1 LSSRVWVRIA
11 ITAVLFLPFF
21 FNLRGGSSLG
31 ALRHLEDLAYDMR
44 VALTMPGTVDDRVV
58 ILDLDERSIVELG
71 QWPWPRSLLAQL
83 VDRLFDDYGVSVL
96 GWDIVF
102 PEPDRSDG
110 KALYEALSGGAL
122 GELPEVHR
130 ELQRLRPDLAPDE
143 EFARSL
149 QGRNVI
155 LGYVFRHAGD
165 AGAEVVT
172 GALPPPTIPA
182 ESQDTAIPF
191 LQGISYTGNL
201 PLLQESARWAG
212 FFENATVDPD
222 GVYRRVP
229 MVQQYRGALYESL
242 GLAVARAALGWPG
255 LRFEFHSGPGGPRDG
270 LDLEWIRLGE
280 LRVPVDARTAVLVPY
295 RGRLGSF
302 PYVSAV
308 DVLRGQA
315 PKYPLQGA
323 IVLVGTSAP
332 GLHDLRTTPVG
343 ERYTGVEIH
352 ANVVSGILDQRILQH
367 PYYVRGIELVQL
379 LAAALLMTLVLARS
393 SVVTST
399 VFTAG
404 LMLVVLA
411 ANLALW
417 VRAGMV
423 VPLATPLLFIFS
435 LFVAHMVYGYF
446 VEARG
451 RRALSALFGQ
461 YVPPEL
467 VNEMSQNPSRFNMA
481 SAGREMTVLF
491 SDIRGFTSIAEA
503 LPPQELSMLMNEF
516 LTPMTKVIH
525 RHRGTID
532 KYMGDAIMAF
542 WGAPL
547 EDPQHARNALLAA
560 IEMQGALHELLPRFA
575 KRGWPKIRI
584 GIGLNTGVMR
594 VGNMGSEFRMA
605 YTVMGDAVNLGARIE
620 GLTKTY
626 GVTIAVGEPTRD
638 AVPDFSFLELD
649 RVRVRGKDR
658 PVAIYEPLGPRK
670 GLGADTRGMLRRYHE
685 ALKLYRAGDWEIA
698 EREFFLLHQSHPERR
713 IFQIYLDRL
722 AHFRNAPPGPD
733 WDGVFTFLEK

>member
-1 LSSRVWVRIA
+1 LNSRVWVRIA
-11 ITAVLFLPFF
+11 ITLVLFLPFF
-21 FNLRGGSSLG
+21 LNLRGGWSIG

-44 VALTMPGTVDDRVV
+44 VKMTMPGTVDDRIV

-71 QWPWPRSLLAQL
+71 QWPWPRSLLADL
-83 VDRLFDDYGVSVL
+83 VHKLFDDYGVSVM

-102 PEPDRSDG
+102 PEPDRD
-110 KALYEALSGGAL
+110 SGLDLLNRIAQGPL
-122 GELPEVHR
+122 GQEPGVMAGLED
-130 ELQRLRPDLAPDE
+130 LRPGLEQDRL
-143 EFARSL
+143 FAESL
-149 QGRNVI
+149 RDRTVV

-165 AGAEVVT
+165 AGADVIT
-172 GALPPPTIPA
+172 GALPAPTVTA
-182 ESQDTAIPF
+182 ENQDTAIPF
-191 LQGISYTGNL
+191 LQGIAFTGNL
-201 PLLQESARWAG
+201 PLLQDSARWGG

-242 GLAVARAALGWPG
+242 SLAVTRAALGWPS
-255 LRFEFHSGPGGPRDG
+255 LRFEFHSGPNGPRDG

-280 LRVPVDARTAVLVPY
+280 LKVPVDAQTAVLVPY

-308 DVLRGQA
+308 DVLRGKA
-315 PKYPLQGA
+315 PKYPLKGA

-352 ANVVSGILDQRILQH
+352 ANVISGILDQRILQH

-379 LAAALLMTLVLARS
+379 AIAALLMTIVLARA

-399 VFTAG
+399 LFTV
-404 LMLVVLA
+404 LLLLVIFASNLLIWTRA
-411 ANLALW
+411 A
-417 VRAGMV
+417 MV
-423 VPLATPLLFIFS
+423 VPLATPLLFTFA

-467 VNEMSQNPSRFNMA
+467 VDEMSQNPARFNMA

-503 LPPQELSMLMNEF
+503 LPPHELSMLMNEF

-560 IEMQGALHELLPRFA
+560 VEMQGALQELMPLFA

-670 GLGADTRGMLRRYHE
+670 GLAADTRAMLRRYHE

-698 EREFFLLHQSHPERR
+698 EREFFLLHQTHPERR

-722 AHFRNAPPGPD
+722 AHFRNSPPGPE
-733 WDGVFTFLEK
+733 WDGVFTYLEK

>member
-1 LSSRVWVRIA
+1 LNSRVWVRIA
-11 ITAVLFLPFF
+11 ITLVLFLPFF
-21 FNLRGGSSLG
+21 LNLRGGWSIG

-44 VALTMPGTVDDRVV
+44 VKMTMPGTVDDRIV

-71 QWPWPRSLLAQL
+71 QWPWPRSLLADL
-83 VDRLFDDYGVSVL
+83 VHKLFDDYGVSVM

-102 PEPDRSDG
+102 PEPDRD
-110 KALYEALSGGAL
+110 SGLDLLNRIAQGPL
-122 GELPEVHR
+122 GQEPGVMAGLED
-130 ELQRLRPDLAPDE
+130 LRPGLEQDRL
-143 EFARSL
+143 FAESL
-149 QGRNVI
+149 RDRTVV

-165 AGAEVVT
+165 AGADVIT
-172 GALPPPTIPA
+172 GALPAPTVTA
-182 ESQDTAIPF
+182 ENQDTAIPF
-191 LQGISYTGNL
+191 LQGIAFTGNL
-201 PLLQESARWAG
+201 PLLQDSARWGG

-242 GLAVARAALGWPG
+242 SLAVTRAALGWPS
-255 LRFEFHSGPGGPRDG
+255 LRFEFHSGPNGPRDG

-280 LRVPVDARTAVLVPY
+280 LKVPVDAQTAVLVPY

-308 DVLRGQA
+308 DVLRGKA
-315 PKYPLQGA
+315 PKYPLKGA

-352 ANVVSGILDQRILQH
+352 ANVISGILDQRILQH

-379 LAAALLMTLVLARS
+379 AIAALLMTIVLARA

-399 VFTAG
+399 LFTV
-404 LMLVVLA
+404 LLLLVIFASNLLIWTRA
-411 ANLALW
+411 A
-417 VRAGMV
+417 MV
-423 VPLATPLLFIFS
+423 VPLATPLLFTFA

-467 VNEMSQNPSRFNMA
+467 VDEMSQNPARFNMA

-503 LPPQELSMLMNEF
+503 LPPHELSMLMNEF

-560 IEMQGALHELLPRFA
+560 VEMQGALQELMPLFA

-670 GLGADTRGMLRRYHE
+670 GLAADTRAMLRRYHD

-698 EREFFLLHQSHPERR
+698 EREFFLLHQTHPERR

-722 AHFRNAPPGPD
+722 AHFRNSPPGPE
-733 WDGVFTFLEK
+733 WDGVFTYLEK